1 MANVI
6 FRFENGDPVMVST
19 MVGENLLETARKSNV
34 VIDAPCSGNGSCG
47 KCRVKLL
54 GGKLESRQTRH
65 ISDAEYAEGW
75 RLACCSQVAGDV
87 EILVP
92 DIASA
97 YRSRMKVADL
107 SSPEEIR
114 IFDDS
119 KEKIE
124 EAGLPM
130 ENNIHIVKVKM
141 DPPSLEDT
149 MPDIERLIRALQ
161 EATGIQYIRVPY
173 SVLRRLPDVLRSSD
187 FEVQCVISQGKRH
200 VFVYEVSGK
209 DEDLIVGGLAVDIG
223 TTTVSAVV
231 VDMTNGKILAKA
243 SAGNGQIRFGAD
255 VINRII
261 ESTKPGGQKK
271 LQDAIVSETLNPMIQ
286 QMCRAAGIS
295 PRHIFRLAV
304 AGNSTMNHLLMGIN
318 ADPLR
323 MEPYIPAFF
332 KTNSFYASDI
342 NLNVHPDAH
351 IIMAPNIG
359 SYVGGDITAG
369 TLVSLLWNQPHVSLF
384 IDLGTNG
391 ELGRARPSRAATSA
405 AACGPRTE
413 PSRPVRLI
421 RRPWSPASI
430 SSGTRARSRW
440 ACAVP
445 VSSM

>member
-130 ENNIHIVKVKM
+130 ENNIHIV
-141 DPPSLEDT
+141 T
-149 MPDIERLIRALQ
+149 
-161 EATGIQYIRVPY
+161 
-173 SVLRRLPDVLRSSD
+173 
-187 FEVQCVISQGKRH
+187 
-200 VFVYEVSGK
+200 
-209 DEDLIVGGLAVDIG
+209 
-223 TTTVSAVV
+223 
-231 VDMTNGKILAKA
+231 
-243 SAGNGQIRFGAD
+243 
-255 VINRII
+255 
-261 ESTKPGGQKK
+261 
-271 LQDAIVSETLNPMIQ
+271 
-286 QMCRAAGIS
+286 
-295 PRHIFRLAV
+295 
-304 AGNSTMNHLLMGIN
+304 
-318 ADPLR
+318 
-323 MEPYIPAFF
+323 
-332 KTNSFYASDI
+332 
-342 NLNVHPDAH
+342 
-351 IIMAPNIG
+351 
-359 SYVGGDITAG
+359 
-369 TLVSLLWNQPHVSLF
+369 
-384 IDLGTNG
+384 
-391 ELGRARPSRAATSA
+391 
-405 AACGPRTE
+405 
-413 PSRPVRLI
+413 
-421 RRPWSPASI
+421 
-430 SSGTRARSRW
+430 
-440 ACAVP
+440 
-445 VSSM
+445 